1 MTAAAVRPAG
11 SGKPGRI
18 EIALAVLTLLMFTE
32 AFLPKLLAPPPDV
45 AAADENIF
53 LRYLWL
59 PFYGLVL
66 AGLFMAGRNA
76 LSAIVRSPMLMMLC
90 AMSLL
95 STLWSIAP
103 DVSIRRGVAVTA
115 TTLLGVYVAARFDWR
130 DGLRLIAGVWFGLL
144 AATLISGVI
153 APNFAVDHETH
164 AGAWTG
170 GWWEKNQMGGHAA
183 RSAMM
188 FAFLVWRDAAWRRAW
203 IVALFLSM
211 TLVVLSSSATAL
223 LGMMLGFAVLGA
235 AWWMVKGRHAAIV
248 LLWAMVVGAGG
259 LAMIYAAAPGVMLKL
274 IGKDPTLTGR
284 TDIWEELIRAINVR
298 PWLGY
303 GYQAFWS
310 KESEPRYWL
319 QLAVDWAAPSGHN
332 GWLDLAISLGLVG
345 FVLFLLDYLLS
356 IWRAI
361 AQATRAPA
369 GVFALGV
376 LAQLMLFSMS
386 ESILLWQNS
395 IIWATYCFV
404 SARLA
409 LDAKR
414 KVARSSSPVLMSGTT
429 VRAGG

>member
-1 MTAAAVRPAG
+1 MTAAAGLASRP
-11 SGKPGRI
+11 GKPGRV
-18 EIALAVLTLLMFTE
+18 EIALAALTLLMFTE
-32 AFLPKLLAPPPDV
+32 AFLPKLLAPPPEV
-45 AAADENIF
+45 AAADENVF

-59 PFYGLVL
+59 PFYGLVIG
-66 AGLFMAGRNA
+66 GLFMAGRNA
-76 LSAIVRSPMLMMLC
+76 LSAIVRSPLLMMLC

-115 TTLLGVYVAARFDWR
+115 TTLLGVYLAARFDWR
-130 DGLRLIAGVWFGLL
+130 DGLRLIGGVWFGLL
-144 AATLISGVI
+144 ILTLVSGVI
-153 APNFAVDHETH
+153 APKFAVDHETH
-164 AGAWTG
+164 EGAWTG

-183 RSAMM
+183 RAAMM

-203 IVALFLSM
+203 IAALFVSM
-211 TLVVLSSSATAL
+211 TLVLLSTSATAL

-235 AWWMVKGRHAAIV
+235 AWWMAKGRHAAVV
-248 LLWAMVVGAGG
+248 LLWAMVVGLGG
-259 LAMIYAAAPGVMLKL
+259 LVAIYALAPDMLLKL
-274 IGKDPTLTGR
+274 IGKDATLTGR
-284 TDIWEELIRAINVR
+284 TDIWEELIRAVNVR

-310 KESEPRYWL
+310 KDSEPRYWL
-319 QLAVDWAAPSGHN
+319 QQAVDWAAPSGHN

-356 IWRAI
+356 TCRAI
-361 AQATRAPA
+361 AQATRTPA
-369 GVFALGV
+369 AVLALGV
-376 LAQLMLFSMS
+376 LVQLILFSMS

-409 LDAKR
+409 LDAR
-414 KVARSSSPVLMSGTT
+414 RGDGRSSAPVLISGTT